1 MEVSYGYEWAYHV
14 VVASLNDNAQNR
26 TRLVNTFNK
35 AFSRIN
41 ICFINHIFFS
51 AIDLTNDLSPYTK
64 TRRV

>member
-26 TRLVNTFNK
+26 THLVNTFNK

-41 ICFINHIFFS
+41 ICFINQTFS